1 MSLRISPRIDFS
13 ANTIIT
19 YFFASIII
27 VGSLFNLAAN
37 NSYVND
43 SWTIGEWLI
52 NYQGGFVRRG
62 LLGEVIFLISDSLS
76 ITPIYIIWIIC
87 LSSYLF
93 LIKLSFGMVKNL
105 VSTSF
110 LLSPAIFLSPIIG
123 NFLVRKDIFLLL
135 LFVWSLKI
143 IKVNKSNIF
152 LINLINIFAI
162 LIHES
167 FFIYALPIQFFLIL
181 NKKSTLSIIKNLLK
195 NILLFLPSIIVFL
208 LCFIFKGSD
217 YQASLIN
224 KSWIDKSFLFPFD
237 NFINGNARGAI
248 DAIGWGFKDV
258 VNLLSLSLRDF
269 KGFLWVPIAWGLTI
283 LIIGSIFLGDN
294 KSKDAKLK
302 LFILSFQFIPLISLC
317 LLGWDYGRWIFI
329 WIASSIFIYSNF
341 SNEIKNLESYKS
353 FSYKFNFLKINKFCI
368 ELNGKSKILLL
379 LTSYPHC
386 CWSLFYVP
394 TLLVVPLYSLI
405 KSEFIR
411 NK

>member
-1 MSLRISPRIDFS
+1 MPLRITQRIDFS
-13 ANTIIT
+13 PNTLIT
-19 YFFASIII
+19 YFFSLIII
-27 VGSLFNLAAN
+27 FGSCLNLAAN

-62 LLGEVIFLISDSLS
+62 LLGEVIFLISDYFS

-123 NFLVRKDIFLLL
+123 NFLVRKDILLLL
-135 LFVWSLKI
+135 LFVCNLRI
-143 IKVNKSNIF
+143 IKANKSNIF
-152 LINLINIFAI
+152 FINLINIFAT
-162 LIHES
+162 LIHEG
-167 FFIYALPIQFFLIL
+167 FFIYALPIQFFLKL
-181 NKKSTLSIIKNLLK
+181 NKNIFSSNKNLFK

-224 KSWIDKSFLFPFD
+224 NSWIDKSFLFPFD
-237 NFINGNARGAI
+237 DFINGNPSGAI
-248 DAIGWGFKDV
+248 DAIGWGFNDV

-302 LFILSFQFIPLISLC
+302 LFILSFQFFPLILLC

-329 WIASSIFIYSNF
+329 WITSSIFIYSNF
-341 SNEIKNLESYKS
+341 SNEIKNLELYKR
-353 FSYKFNFLKINKFCI
+353 FSHKFNFLKNNKFSI
-368 ELNGKSKILLL
+368 ELNRKSKILLL
-379 LTSYPHC
+379 FTSYPHC

-394 TLLVVPLYSLI
+394 TLLVVPLYSFL
-405 KSEFIR
+405 KSEFLR

>member
-1 MSLRISPRIDFS
+1 MPLRITQRINFS

-19 YFFASIII
+19 YFFFLIII
-27 VGSLFNLAAN
+27 FGSCLNLAAN

-62 LLGEVIFLISDSLS
+62 LLGEVIFLISDFFS

-123 NFLVRKDIFLLL
+123 NFLVRKDILLLL
-135 LFVWSLKI
+135 LFVCNLRI
-143 IKVNKSNIF
+143 IKANKSNIF
-152 LINLINIFAI
+152 FINLINIFAI

-167 FFIYALPIQFFLIL
+167 FFIYALPIQFFLKL
-181 NKKSTLSIIKNLLK
+181 NKNIFSSNKNLFK

-224 KSWIDKSFLFPFD
+224 NSWIDKSFLFPFD
-237 NFINGNARGAI
+237 DFINGNPSGAI
-248 DAIGWGFKDV
+248 DAIGWGFNDV

-302 LFILSFQFIPLISLC
+302 LFILSFQFIPLILLC
-317 LLGWDYGRWIFI
+317 LLGWDYGRWVFI
-329 WIASSIFIYSNF
+329 WITSSIFIYSNF
-341 SNEIKNLESYKS
+341 SNEIKNLELYKR
-353 FSYKFNFLKINKFCI
+353 FSHKFNFLKKNKFSI
-368 ELNGKSKILLL
+368 ELNRKSKILLL
-379 LTSYPHC
+379 FTSYPHC

-394 TLLVVPLYSLI
+394 TLLVVPLYSFF
-405 KSEFIR
+405 KGEFIR

>member
-1 MSLRISPRIDFS
+1 MPLRITQRINFS

-19 YFFASIII
+19 YFFFLIII
-27 VGSLFNLAAN
+27 FGSCLNLAAN

-43 SWTIGEWLI
+43 SWTLGEWLI

-62 LLGEVIFLISDSLS
+62 LLGEVIFLISDYFR

-123 NFLVRKDIFLLL
+123 NFLVRKDILLLL
-135 LFVWSLKI
+135 LFVCNLRI
-143 IKVNKSNIF
+143 IKANKSNIF
-152 LINLINIFAI
+152 FINLINIFAT
-162 LIHES
+162 LIHEG
-167 FFIYALPIQFFLIL
+167 FFIYALPIQFFLKL
-181 NKKSTLSIIKNLLK
+181 NKNTFSSNKNLFK

-224 KSWIDKSFLFPFD
+224 NSWIDKSFLFPFD
-237 NFINGNARGAI
+237 DFINGNPSGAI
-248 DAIGWGFKDV
+248 DAIGWGFNDV

-302 LFILSFQFIPLISLC
+302 LFILSFQFIPLILLC

-329 WIASSIFIYSNF
+329 WITSSIFIYSNF
-341 SNEIKNLESYKS
+341 SNEIKNLELYKR
-353 FSYKFNFLKINKFCI
+353 FSHKFNFLKNNKFSI
-368 ELNGKSKILLL
+368 ELNRKSKILLL
-379 LTSYPHC
+379 FTSYPHC

-394 TLLVVPLYSLI
+394 TLLVVPLYSFF
-405 KSEFIR
+405 KGEFIR

>member
-1 MSLRISPRIDFS
+1 MPLRITQRIDFS

-19 YFFASIII
+19 YFFSLIII
-27 VGSLFNLAAN
+27 FGSCLNLAAN

-62 LLGEVIFLISDSLS
+62 LLGEVIFLISDFFS

-123 NFLVRKDIFLLL
+123 NFLVRKDILLLL
-135 LFVWSLKI
+135 LFVCNLRI
-143 IKVNKSNIF
+143 IKANKSNIF
-152 LINLINIFAI
+152 FINLINIFAI

-167 FFIYALPIQFFLIL
+167 FFIYALPIQFFLKL
-181 NKKSTLSIIKNLLK
+181 NKNTFSSNKNLFK

-224 KSWIDKSFLFPFD
+224 NSWIDKSFLFPFD
-237 NFINGNARGAI
+237 DFINGNPSGAI
-248 DAIGWGFKDV
+248 DAIGWGFNDV

-302 LFILSFQFIPLISLC
+302 LFILSFQFFPLILLC

-329 WIASSIFIYSNF
+329 WITSSIFIYSNF
-341 SNEIKNLESYKS
+341 SNEIKNLELYRR
-353 FSYKFNFLKINKFCI
+353 FSCKFNFLKNNKFST
-368 ELNGKSKILLL
+368 ELNRKSKILLIF
-379 LTSYPHC
+379 TSYPHC

-394 TLLVVPLYSLI
+394 TLLVVPLYSFL
-405 KSEFIR
+405 KSEFLR

>member
-1 MSLRISPRIDFS
+1 MPFRITQRINFS

-19 YFFASIII
+19 YFFSLIII
-27 VGSLFNLAAN
+27 FGSCLNLAAN

-62 LLGEVIFLISDSLS
+62 LLGEVIFLISDFFS
-76 ITPIYIIWIIC
+76 ITPIYLIWIIC
-87 LSSYLF
+87 FSSYLI

-105 VSTSF
+105 VSSSF
-110 LLSPAIFLSPIIG
+110 LLSPVIFLSPIIG
-123 NFLVRKDIFLLL
+123 NFLVRKDILLL
-135 LFVWSLKI
+135 LFFVWNLKI
-143 IKVNKSNIF
+143 IKAKKSNIF
-152 LINLINIFAI
+152 FINLINIFAT
-162 LIHES
+162 LVHET
-167 FFIYALPIQFFLIL
+167 FFIYALPIQFFLLL
-181 NKKSTLSIIKNLLK
+181 NKKNKLSKIKNLFK
-195 NILLFLPSIIVFL
+195 NILLFSPSIMVFL

-224 KSWIDKSFLFPFD
+224 KSWIDKSFLFPFEK
-237 NFINGNARGAI
+237 FIDGNPSGAI
-248 DAIGWGFKDV
+248 DAIGWGFNDV
-258 VNLLSLSLRDF
+258 VNLLLLSLRDF
-269 KGFLWVPIAWGLTI
+269 RGFLWVPIAWGLTI

-302 LFILSFQFIPLISLC
+302 LFILSFQLIPLISLC

-329 WIASSIFIYSNF
+329 WITSSIFIYSNF
-341 SNEIKNLESYKS
+341 SNEIKKIDFYKR
-353 FSYKFNFLKINKFCI
+353 FSYKFNFLKINKFSI
-368 ELNGKSKILLL
+368 ELNRRSKILLL
-379 LTSYPHC
+379 FTSYPHC

-405 KSEFIR
+405 KGEFIR

>member
-1 MSLRISPRIDFS
+1 LPLRITQRIDFS
-13 ANTIIT
+13 PNTLIT
-19 YFFASIII
+19 YFFSLIII
-27 VGSLFNLAAN
+27 FGSCLNLAAN

-62 LLGEVIFLISDSLS
+62 LLGEVIFLISDYFS

-123 NFLVRKDIFLLL
+123 NFLVRKDILLLL
-135 LFVWSLKI
+135 LFVCNLRI
-143 IKVNKSNIF
+143 IKANKSNIF
-152 LINLINIFAI
+152 FINLINIFAT
-162 LIHES
+162 LIHEG
-167 FFIYALPIQFFLIL
+167 FFIYALPIQFFLKL
-181 NKKSTLSIIKNLLK
+181 NKNIFSSNKNLFK

-224 KSWIDKSFLFPFD
+224 NSWIDKSFLFPFD
-237 NFINGNARGAI
+237 DFINGNPSGAI
-248 DAIGWGFKDV
+248 DAIGWGFNDV

-302 LFILSFQFIPLISLC
+302 LFILSFQFFPLILLC

-329 WIASSIFIYSNF
+329 WITSSIFIYSNF
-341 SNEIKNLESYKS
+341 SNEIKNLELYKR
-353 FSYKFNFLKINKFCI
+353 FSHKFNFLKNNKFSI
-368 ELNGKSKILLL
+368 ELNRKSKILLL
-379 LTSYPHC
+379 FTSYPHC

-394 TLLVVPLYSLI
+394 TLLVVPLYSFL
-405 KSEFIR
+405 KSEFLR

>member
-1 MSLRISPRIDFS
+1 MPLRITQRINFS

-19 YFFASIII
+19 YFFSLIII
-27 VGSLFNLAAN
+27 FGSCLNLAAN

-43 SWTIGEWLI
+43 SWTLGEWLI

-62 LLGEVIFLISDSLS
+62 LLGEVIFLISDYFR

-123 NFLVRKDIFLLL
+123 NFLVRKDILLLL
-135 LFVWSLKI
+135 LFVCNLRI
-143 IKVNKSNIF
+143 IKANKSNIF
-152 LINLINIFAI
+152 FINLINIFAT
-162 LIHES
+162 LIHEG
-167 FFIYALPIQFFLIL
+167 FFIYALPIQFFLKL
-181 NKKSTLSIIKNLLK
+181 NKNTFSSNKNLFK
-195 NILLFLPSIIVFL
+195 NILFFLPSIIVFL

-224 KSWIDKSFLFPFD
+224 NSWIDKSFLFPFD
-237 NFINGNARGAI
+237 DFINGNPSGAI
-248 DAIGWGFKDV
+248 DAIGWGFNDV

-302 LFILSFQFIPLISLC
+302 LFILSFQFIPLILLC
-317 LLGWDYGRWIFI
+317 LLGWDYGRWVFI
-329 WIASSIFIYSNF
+329 WITSSIFIYSNF
-341 SNEIKNLESYKS
+341 SNEIKNLELYRR
-353 FSYKFNFLKINKFCI
+353 FSCKFNFLKNNKFSI
-368 ELNGKSKILLL
+368 ELNRKSKILLIF
-379 LTSYPHC
+379 TSYPHC

-394 TLLVVPLYSLI
+394 TLLVVPLYSFL
-405 KSEFIR
+405 KSEFLR